1 MHEAM
6 LYEKLA
12 DSRVRCKTCQWHC
25 VIKPDRV
32 GVCRM
37 YRNADGTLY
46 ALNYA
51 EVSSLHVDPIEKKP
65 MFHFYPG
72 SKVLSLG
79 TWGCN
84 FHCKGCQNWQISCVD
99 GSFLEH
105 GSRIISPEDAV
116 AMAKR
121 ERCQGI
127 SWTYNEPAIWFDYTF
142 DSAKIAKDND
152 LYTVY
157 VTNGYISEEALD
169 MIGPYLDGYR
179 VDVKGF
185 TDKVYRDLAR
195 VRQWRGILDMA
206 ERAKQK
212 WGMHI
217 EVVTNIIPTVNDD
230 DEQLEALASWIHDKL
245 GELTPW
251 HVTRFYPQYEMLD
264 LLPTQISTLEHAYD
278 IGKRAG
284 LRFVYV
290 GNVLGHEYE
299 RTVCYSCGNM
309 VISRTGY
316 HVNVI
321 GVEGSRC
328 RFCDAELNIRTA
340 K

>member
-1 MHEAM
+1 
-6 LYEKLA
+6 
-12 DSRVRCKTCQWHC
+12 
-25 VIKPDRV
+25 
-32 GVCRM
+32 
-37 YRNADGTLY
+37 
-46 ALNYA
+46 
-51 EVSSLHVDPIEKKP
+51 
-65 MFHFYPG
+65 
-72 SKVLSLG
+72 
-79 TWGCN
+79 
-84 FHCKGCQNWQISCVD
+84 
-99 GSFLEH
+99 
-105 GSRIISPEDAV
+105 
-116 AMAKR
+116 
-121 ERCQGI
+121 
-127 SWTYNEPAIWFDYTF
+127 
-142 DSAKIAKDND
+142 
-152 LYTVY
+152 
-157 VTNGYISEEALD
+157 
-169 MIGPYLDGYR
+169 
-179 VDVKGF
+179 
-185 TDKVYRDLAR
+185 
-195 VRQWRGILDMA
+195 MA

-328 RFCDAELNIRTA
+328 RFCNADLNIRTA

>member
-1 MHEAM
+1 MREGS
-6 LYEKLA
+6 LYEKL
-12 DSRVRCKTCQWHC
+12 DDLRVRCKTCQWRC
-25 VIKPDRV
+25 VIKP
-32 GVCRM
+32 GKLGICRM
-37 YRNADGTLY
+37 YRNIDGNLY

-65 MFHFYPG
+65 VFHFYPG
-72 SKVLSLG
+72 SRVFSLG

-99 GSFLEH
+99 DPFLEH
-105 GSRIISPEDAV
+105 GSRQLLPEDAI
-116 AMAKR
+116 AMAKH

-127 SWTYNEPAIWFDYTF
+127 AWTYNEPAIWFDYTL
-142 DSAKIAKDND
+142 DSAKIAKKND

-157 VTNGYISEEALD
+157 VTNGYVSEEALD
-169 MIGPYLDGYR
+169 MIGPYLDAYR

-212 WGMHI
+212 WGMHVEI
-217 EVVTNIIPTVNDD
+217 VTNIIPTINDD
-230 DEQLEALASWIHDKL
+230 DEQLEALALWIHDAL

-264 LLPTQISTLEHAYD
+264 LSPTSISVLEHAYD

-284 LRFVYV
+284 LRFVYI

-299 RTVCYSCGNM
+299 KTVCYSCGN
-309 VISRTGY
+309 VVVLRTGY
-316 HVNVI
+316 QVNLI
-321 GVEGSRC
+321 GVKESKC
-328 RFCDAELNIRTA
+328 SFCGAELNIRMA
-340 K
+340 R